1 MNQKLFANRTSA
13 QDFIDQVSDIMEDF
27 TWERMDVIC
36 LHNVKAPPWVN
47 TCKLFMK
54 VLNNDTQI
62 IW

>member
-47 TCKLFMK
+47 ICKLFVE
-54 VLNNDTQI
+54 VLNNDIQI